1 MKKILLLFVSVLIVS
16 LAQAQLVTSITINN
30 VPTSITVGS
39 TVTLSPIVLPQNAL
53 NQGVTWT
60 SSNTSV
66 ATINPNGVVTT
77 IGIGETVIT
86 ATANDG
92 SGISTTAVLLV
103 TGIKMTG
110 ITLGYQTLSMKIGD
124 AVTIT
129 TLLAPTNVTNKT
141 LIWTSSNA
149 AVASVDISGVVTAI
163 SPGTTEILA
172 TAYDG
177 SGVKATCIVTVSPI
191 LITGITLSQTQ
202 LTLTSAATPSTL
214 TATVSPVNATNKT
227 ITWSSSNTAIATVD
241 QLGKITALNSGTA
254 IITATAADGSGIT
267 ATCSVNSYIQPTPTV
282 TVSQKNW
289 NILLGETFQLTAT
302 TTATSGISWSS
313 LNPNI
318 ASVSPSGLVT
328 ANIVG
333 ETYIYATLT
342 GTLTKDSC
350 LVRVQQNSTIPVTSI
365 VISQSVLQL
374 FQSTKPVAL
383 YAKVL
388 PIDATNKIIVWS
400 SSNTAVITVS
410 SKGEITPVGAGQ
422 AVVFAKTEDGQ
433 ISAYC
438 SVYVQAIQFSSIYI
452 APQDIK
458 LQVSKT
464 ATIQAKLYPSP
475 TTTTANTISWTSS
488 NPNIATVDVNGV
500 VTAIAA
506 GTTNI
511 VAAYSQAT
519 AILKDTCIV
528 TVVDESLTIKKQFT
542 NITIPIGANTNQTY
556 KFADYFNYSGTA
568 EISFTVTSGNN
579 IVQTPVSGGSFGIIP
594 LSPGTADVIVVAT
607 TKTGLTV
614 TAVLIVTVTANTA
627 TQNLCSSLQVSSQVL
642 PVNCTGA
649 NTGAAYVVATGGT
662 APYTYKWSNYR
673 TDNVIKNMPAGS
685 YSVIVTDS
693 KACAFI
699 KQIIIGEATPI
710 ELQAQIDAPSCGN
723 TNGKIQVNTI
733 GGSTP
738 YTYIWNTG
746 ETTNTI
752 SDKNTGVY
760 TVTITDNKGCTKTSS
775 FELNN
780 SEAPII
786 SVNGITESNC
796 NPNNGSIDISVTG
809 GTGTYTY
816 EWNDQNTS
824 EDRTGLAA
832 GKYKL
837 QVTDDNGCK
846 ALAYVEVPAKQIAQP
861 EISLVTV
868 GETTGHNLIIWEK
881 EVTDAIDFYTLYRE
895 TNTAGEFEKTEDISY
910 NLPSINEDLIALP
923 KERSYRYRISATD
936 FCGNES
942 PLSAKKAEYKTIN
955 AFMFATPDSVVLYWD
970 SYEGFDFY
978 SYIIYKK
985 TPNGKVEIGRVPAN
999 KNHFVY
1005 QTTAG
1010 STSGYYVAVELPKTL
1025 NPNGIL
1031 KIESGPFTLAL
1042 SNIAESQTGITET
1055 DNTTTKVFPTEV
1067 SSNITV
1073 SSEGLTEVSIVSAAG
1088 ITVYN
1093 SGNISSNTI
1102 EIPVSQLTKGL
1113 YIVKVQNG
1121 ATISST
1127 PIIVK

>member
-1 MKKILLLFVSVLIVS
+1 
-16 LAQAQLVTSITINN
+16 
-30 VPTSITVGS
+30 
-39 TVTLSPIVLPQNAL
+39 
-53 NQGVTWT
+53 
-60 SSNTSV
+60 V

-77 IGIGETVIT
+77 VGVGETVIT

-92 SGISTTAVLLV
+92 SGISKTAVLLV

-110 ITLGYQTLSMKIGD
+110 ITFSAQTASIKIGETY
-124 AVTIT
+124 TIAYS
-129 TLLAPTNVTNKT
+129 LVPTNVTDKS
-141 LIWTSSNA
+141 LSWSSSNTA
-149 AVASVDISGVVTAI
+149 IASVSNGVVVGLSVGTAQI
-163 SPGTTEILA
+163 TA
-172 TAYDG
+172 TANDG
-177 SGVKATCIVTVSPI
+177 SGKSAICYVQVNPI
-191 LITGITLSQTQ
+191 LITGITLSSSS

-214 TATVSPVNATNKT
+214 TATVTPTNATNKN
-227 ITWSSSNTAIATVD
+227 ILWSSSNTAVATVNGD
-241 QLGKITALNSGTA
+241 GKITALTVGNV

-267 ATCSVNSYIQPTPTV
+267 ATCTVNSYIQPTPTITLTPKTATMIV
-282 TVSQKNW
+282 AGT
-289 NILLGETFQLTAT
+289 LQLTAT

-313 LNPNI
+313 KNPNI
-318 ASVSPSGLVT
+318 ATVGTTGLVT
-328 ANIVG
+328 GVSAG
-333 ETYIYATLT
+333 ETYIYASLT
-342 GTLTKDSC
+342 GAVTKDSC
-350 LVRVQQNSTIPVTSI
+350 LVLVQQNSTIPVTSI

-374 FQSTKPVAL
+374 YQSTKSVVL

-388 PIDATNKIIVWS
+388 PVDATNKNIVWT
-400 SSNTAVITVS
+400 SSNTNVITVS
-410 SKGEITPVGAGQ
+410 AKGEVSTVGVGQ

-438 SVYVQAIQFSSIYI
+438 SIYVQAIPISSIYI
-452 APQDIK
+452 APQDLK

-464 ATIQAKLYPSP
+464 ATIQAKLIPSP
-475 TTTTANTISWTSS
+475 TTTIANVITWTSS
-488 NPNIATVDVNGV
+488 NPNIASVDANGT
-500 VTAIAA
+500 VTALAA
-506 GTTNI
+506 GTANI
-511 VAAYSQAT
+511 IASYSQAT

-542 NITIPIGANTNQTY
+542 SITIPIGANTNQTY
-556 KFADYFNYSGTA
+556 KFADYFNYSGSA

-594 LSPGTADVIVVAT
+594 LTPGTADVIVTAT
-607 TKTGLTV
+607 TKTGLTL
-614 TAVLIVTVTANTA
+614 TSVLIVTVTANTA

-642 PVNCTGA
+642 PVNCKGA
-649 NTGAAYVVATGGT
+649 STGAAYVVATGGT

-673 TDNVIKNMPAGS
+673 TDNVIKNMPAGI

-699 KQIIIGEATPI
+699 KQVVIEEASPI

-738 YTYIWNTG
+738 YTYLWNTG

-760 TVTITDNKGCTKTSS
+760 SVTVTDNKGCTKTNS
-775 FELNN
+775 FEINN

-786 SVNGITESNC
+786 SVNGVTESNC

-816 EWNDQNTS
+816 LWNDQNTS

-832 GKYKL
+832 GNYKL
-837 QVTDDNGCK
+837 QVTDNNGCK
-846 ALAYVEVPAKQIAQP
+846 ALVNVEVPAKQISQP

-868 GETTGHNLIIWEK
+868 GETTGHNVIVWEK
-881 EVTDAIDFYTLYRE
+881 ETTDAIEYYTVYRE
-895 TNTAGEFEKTEDISY
+895 TNTAGEFEKTEEITY
-910 NLPSINEDLIALP
+910 NSPSINEDLVALP

-1010 STSGYYVAVELPKTL
+1010 STSGYYVAVELPKAL

-1042 SNIAESQTGITET
+1042 SNIAEAQTGITET

-1093 SGNISSNTI
+1093 SGNITSNTI